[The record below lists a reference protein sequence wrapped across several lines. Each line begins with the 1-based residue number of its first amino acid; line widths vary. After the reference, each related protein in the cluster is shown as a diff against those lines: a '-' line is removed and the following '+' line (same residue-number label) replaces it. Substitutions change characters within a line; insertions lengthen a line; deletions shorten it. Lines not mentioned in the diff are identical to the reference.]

1 MITAVIV
8 KYYIT
13 KYTRSPMQF
22 RIIIVLILAACCHS
36 LHAQK
41 LVTIGDSQ
49 TSLCGWQPSVVEQ
62 TGFEWSREETT
73 EGIDGHQPMAVG
85 GTWMKPINQ
94 QSISLRGRDAVYYQP
109 DKIIIYGG
117 QNDGWGYWRSSDN
130 YGITPMEQVL
140 CEKAYT
146 QDAVNKDVSTI
157 SAFKGL
163 IEYLLEALPNTQ
175 IYLMTHVPVLCVIGM
190 NPDEEFSKY
199 YPSPRFKDM
208 DDVIKFEKYNR
219 EPKDEI
225 IRTLGEYYDLPVI
238 DLWKYSGITY
248 YNTEQ
253 YYGTPA
259 GDCTQVH
266 LNQEGELLIADC
278 IVDYLKNAPLHY
290 DPDWMPY
297 MDGEEMPDMSV
308 TIHAEDYGVSPDN
321 SAAANCQ
328 GLNSALA
335 NGGHVV
341 LDTPGTY
348 QIAGT
353 TYIPSNTILEFG
365 QDVKLVRQAQWTDC
379 MPQLFINRRAK
390 ERVYDHDITIRGL
403 NLDANNLGGPMDEN
417 MIKGLMSV
425 MGFFYVK
432 NLCIEDL
439 TITNL
444 PKHHF
449 GLQVCTFDSLLI
461 DHADIQGQ
469 KDAIHLGRGRNYT
482 IRNSVFAAGDDPIAL
497 NGHDYVISNPE
508 LGWIENGIIENCTD
522 QNYNNNI
529 GFFCRMLAGS
539 WCDWR
544 DGMELRYGD
553 AVVSQ
558 GRIYRLMNQNDTL
571 VSTQQPVHANGE
583 CTYND
588 GCVWYMQ
595 QDKDVCYDAGVRNLH
610 FDNIYLQRPRDIAFS
625 FHFDNDSYSRSFY
638 PGAKTVAQTGFTFDH
653 IYQQAPIRQLMAVT
667 IPVDTIRIMNSV
679 LDGAYVNIRGYWIEG
694 LTYDTTVIV
703 LKDVELPN
711 IDNFISTNAHHPS
724 KLVVESQ
731 MGIEAIEEDKCELSP
746 IYNINGRRMPKSDQI
761 QLPEGLYIIDKKKIW
776 VR

>member
-1 MITAVIV
+1 MRLQQV
-8 KYYIT
+8 
-13 KYTRSPMQF
+13 
-22 RIIIVLILAACCHS
+22 ILAVCLAAS
-36 LHAQK
+36 NSISAQK

-49 TSLCGWQPSVVEQ
+49 TALCGWQPSVVQQ
-62 TGFEWSREETT
+62 TGYAWSREETT
-73 EGIDGHQPMAVG
+73 VGIDGHRPMGVG
-85 GTWMKPINQ
+85 GSWMKPINEAA
-94 QSISLRGRDAVYYQP
+94 ICLRGRDAIYYHP

-117 QNDGWGYWRSSDN
+117 QNDTWGHWRSSDN
-130 YGITPMEQVL
+130 YGITPMEQVVF
-140 CEKAYT
+140 EKAYT
-146 QDAVNKDVSTI
+146 QDAPNGDVSTI

-163 IEYLLEALPNTQ
+163 IEYLMDELPNTQ

-208 DDVIKFEKYNR
+208 DDVIKFERYDR

-225 IRTLGEYYDLPVI
+225 IRALGEYYDLPVI

-266 LNQEGELLIADC
+266 LNQKGELLIADC
-278 IVDYLKNAPLHY
+278 IADYLKNAPLHY
-290 DPDWMPY
+290 DPEWKPTTKEDIL
-297 MDGEEMPDMSV
+297 PDENG
-308 TIHAEDYGVSPDN
+308 ILYAEDYGVSPN
-321 SAAANCQ
+321 ASGTAN
-328 GLNSALA
+328 GLHLNEALA
-335 NGGHVV
+335 NGGHVI
-341 LDTPGTY
+341 LSTPGTY

-353 TYIPSNTILEFG
+353 VYIPSNTTLEFG
-365 QDVKLVRQAQWTDC
+365 KDVKLVRQAQWTNC
-379 MPQLFINRRAK
+379 INQLFINKSAK
-390 ERVYDHDITIRGL
+390 QRIYDHDITIRGL
-403 NLDANNLGGPMDEN
+403 NLDVNNLGGPSDKDN
-417 MIKGLMSV
+417 ILGLQSIL
-425 MGFFYVK
+425 GFFYVR

-439 TITNL
+439 SITNL
-444 PKHHF
+444 PSHEF
-449 GLQVCTFDSLLI
+449 GLQVCTFDSLVI
-461 DHADIQGQ
+461 DHANIIGD
-469 KDAIHLGRGRNYT
+469 KDAIHLGRGRNYA
-482 IRNSVFAAGDDPIAL
+482 IRNSTFSAGDDPIAL

-508 LGWIENGIIENCTD
+508 LGWLEDGIIENCTD
-522 QNYNNNI
+522 LSYDNNI

-544 DGMELRYGD
+544 EGMNLRYGD

-558 GRIYRLMNQNDTL
+558 GRIYRLMNQNVTL
-571 VSTQQPVHANGE
+571 ASMQQPVHTVGQQE
-583 CTYND
+583 YSD

-595 QDKDVCYDAGVRNLH
+595 QDQDVCYDAGVRNLH
-610 FDNIYLQRPRDIAFS
+610 FNNIYLQRSRDFAFS
-625 FHFDNDSYSRSFY
+625 FHYDDDSYSRSFY

-667 IPVDTIRIMNSV
+667 TPVDTIRIMNSV

-703 LKDVELPN
+703 LKDVVLPN
-711 IDNFISTNAHHPS
+711 IDNFISTNTHHPS

-746 IYNINGRRMPKSDQI
+746 IYNINGRRMSASDQI